1 MPADYLPFE
10 RISYRKPEITSI
22 AEAVWIWWIW
32 TLDPLPP
39 GQTLIETLWTVPT
52 GYKAVI
58 SDILVTTE
66 YLGEAAI
73 WIPNGD
79 HILYAVHEAFSPV
92 NWSPQLPPV
101 ANAGEQIKFQF
112 TNYDIVSGHLRCNLT
127 MWNVP
132 GSFPEPVEKDDPLE
146 RFQKGDFSSCEVVLL
161 GNGESIYIF
170 RKRNEDKENYLRIQ
184 NYGTENQKIITAAH
198 LTERQKLET
207 ISNLRAN
214 PDKAREIL
222 ESFEKK
228 IKKIK

>member
-22 AEAVWIWWIW
+22 SESVWIWWIW
-32 TLDPLPP
+32 TENPLSP
-39 GQTLIETLWTVPT
+39 GQTLSGILWTVPT

-79 HILYAVHEAFSPV
+79 NILYAVHEAFFPI

-101 ANAGEQIKFQF
+101 ANAGEEIQFQF
-112 TNYDIVSGHLRCNLT
+112 TNYDIVSGHLRCDLT

-132 GSFPEPVEKDDPLE
+132 GSFPEPVKKDDPLE
-146 RFQKGDFSSCEVVLL
+146 RFQKGDFSSCELIVLD
-161 GNGESIYIF
+161 NGESIYTF
-170 RKRNEDKENYLRIQ
+170 RKRNENKENYLRIQ
-184 NYGTENQKIITAAH
+184 NYGAENQKIITAAH
-198 LTERQKLET
+198 LTRKQKLE
-207 ISNLRAN
+207 ILMNLRSK
-214 PDKAREIL
+214 PDKAKEIL

>member
-22 AEAVWIWWIW
+22 AEEVWIWWIW
-32 TLDPLPP
+32 TNNLLPP
-39 GQTLIETLWTVPT
+39 GQTSGGTLWTVPI

-58 SDILVTTE
+58 SDILVTAE
-66 YLGEAAI
+66 YIGETKI
-73 WIPNGD
+73 WIPGGD
-79 HILYAVHEAFSPV
+79 NILFTFHDVLSPV

-101 ANAGEQIKFQF
+101 ANAGESINYQF
-112 TNYDIVSGHLRCNLT
+112 TNNDIVPGRFRFNLT

-161 GNGESIYIF
+161 DNGESLYIF
-170 RKRNEDKENYLRIQ
+170 KKRREGKENYLRIQ

-198 LTERQKLET
+198 LTQEQKLELVSNIHLEPDRT
-207 ISNLRAN
+207 I
-214 PDKAREIL
+214 EIL
-222 ESFEKK
+222 ESFEKN